1 MEIGC
6 DCIFFEKYA
15 ICTLKYAKMRQS
27 ASVFLTCLINILL
40 RGRRCKLLQV
50 FGAFYFIL
58 FYTCKQSKGMRTVKL
73 YIKSKLR
80 VHVGLYDIR

>member
-1 MEIGC
+1 MHT
-6 DCIFFEKYA
+6 K
-15 ICTLKYAKMRQS
+15 ICKNAAKCQIS
-27 ASVFLTCLINILL
+27 ATHICVFLTCLINILL